1 MEELVPR
8 TEALRLV
15 LESARPL
22 STEEVPAASAAGRVL
37 AAPAL
42 AAIDLPPFASSAM
55 DGFAVRPVDTPGS
68 LRIVGESGAG
78 KPWTG
83 DIGQGE
89 AVAISTG
96 AVVPEGLAVVPV
108 ELVAR
113 SADHVEVP
121 ETTAEAHVRPAGG
134 DISAGAEVLPAG
146 MRLGAP
152 QLAAL
157 AAAGITRIVCGRR
170 PRVTVLATGT
180 ELRAPGEPLGPGQI
194 YESNTTLLE
203 AQVASAGGDLRR
215 LPPVED
221 EPSATRSALAQGLEA
236 DVLITTG
243 GVSMG
248 EHDLVRP
255 ALADLGV
262 REVFWRVAVRPGKPV
277 SFGVRDDVLVFGL
290 PGNPVSSLVGFELFV
305 RPALLALQH
314 ATEPGPV
321 FLAGRLA
328 QARRRSSERDE
339 LARAKVR
346 LDGDVVLLELLSGQE
361 SHMIGR
367 SAQADALALIERG
380 DGEAAAGDTVRYIQV

>member
-15 LESARPL
+15 LESVRPL
-22 STEEVPAASAAGRVL
+22 ATEEVPAAAAGGRVL
-37 AAPAL
+37 AAPAV

-55 DGFAVRPVDTPGS
+55 DGFAVRPADTPGT

-78 KPWTG
+78 RPWTG
-83 DIGQGE
+83 GAGPGE

-108 ELVAR
+108 ELTTR
-113 SADHVEVP
+113 SGDRVEVP
-121 ETTAEAHVRPAGG
+121 ETTADAHVRPAGG
-134 DISAGAEVLPAG
+134 DIRAGDEVLPAG
-146 MRLGAP
+146 VRLGAP

-157 AAAGITRIVCGRR
+157 AAAGITRVVCSCR
-170 PRVTVLATGT
+170 PRVTVLATGS

-203 AQVASAGGDLRR
+203 AQVASAGGELFR
-215 LPPVED
+215 LPPVVD
-221 EPSATRSALAQGLEA
+221 EPEATRSALAQGLDG

-277 SFGVRDDVLVFGL
+277 SFGVREEVLVFGL

-305 RPALLALQH
+305 RPALLAMQH
-314 ATEPGPV
+314 ASEPGPV
-321 FLAGRLA
+321 FLPGRLA

-339 LARAKVR
+339 LARANVR
-346 LDGDVVLLELLSGQE
+346 LDGDAVLLELLSGQE
-361 SHMIGR
+361 SHMIAR
-367 SAQADALALIERG
+367 SAQADALALIELG
-380 DGEAAAGDTVRYIQV
+380 DGEAAAGDAVRYLPL